1 MQPFLQKS
9 GCQTSQQSTTSTS
22 VSTSTHSQGEH
33 ACASSGG
40 HRRGCACLWWA
51 ASVSSRPIP
60 SSGPGGGCFVCVL
73 FWWVWFFLFFL
84 VSVYGRPKRLK
95 SWDTGMWAPQVEPDA
110 PTQGLHQARIFGHAV
125 KQAPLLQ
132 EVRRGAA
139 LPDFSFVQDDHP
151 ARGGDTDVS
160 GGEGVGT
167 SCPQEPT

>member
-1 MQPFLQKS
+1 MRPVGATGEGVRVFGGLHLFLHGQFP
-9 GCQTSQQSTTSTS
+9 
-22 VSTSTHSQGEH
+22 
-33 ACASSGG
+33 
-40 HRRGCACLWWA
+40 A
-51 ASVSSRPIP
+51 ADQV
-60 SSGPGGGCFVCVL
+60 VAALCVL